1 MKSGAGQSLMVAMT
15 CLGVVPA
22 GRVKVPLYHSSLLA
36 PWKWMVS
43 PETVRV
49 LSPCASRPTSRPTH
63 FPCRAARSG
72 FATAEALGF
81 ELAAGAVEGVDFA
94 GSSARAEE
102 AKRRGRIAR
111 REWRAFMA
119 VLRSGW

>member
-49 LSPCASRPTSRPTH
+49 LSPCDSRPISKPTH
-63 FPCRAARSG
+63 WPCRAARSG
-72 FATAEALGF
+72 FATAEAVAF
-81 ELAAGAVEGVDFA
+81 AVAAGAAEVVDLA
-94 GSSARAEE
+94 GSSARAE
-102 AKRRGRIAR
+102 RGRRRERRAR
-111 REWRAFMA
+111 RERSAFM
-119 VLRSGW
+119 